1 MDLGSTLPVSRRLF
15 SQRLIEGKEISK
27 IVATS
32 WRGIARSI
40 ASTTFSLR
48 SFEKLSC
55 DTVSL
60 RINRRASRCQISG

>member
-40 ASTTFSLR
+40 ASTTLSLR